1 MTAKANASITHYQP
15 EPADEVRQRPL
26 DLALFRRFFA
36 YTRPYRVK
44 RNILIALV
52 TIRPM
57 QINATSWLLGAAV
70 GMVKGGADVRELVWW
85 SCGFLGM
92 TLLMQVTLHFRQ
104 RLALELGEAV
114 MQDIRRDIF
123 QHLMR
128 MPMGFF
134 QRTKLGRILSRMT
147 SDTDLIRQGVQDVL
161 FVSMVQTGQMIIA
174 GMMILYYDWLVFLVM
189 LAIAPGIWFLNQHFR
204 DKLSV
209 AHRAVQE
216 SFSRVT
222 STLAESVNGI
232 RVTQGFVRQ
241 GLNASFFRELITDHS
256 KYNLGVARAHGVF
269 VPLLELN
276 GQLFLAI
283 LLILGGWQV
292 LGHQVPL
299 ENLIKVGFFTT
310 LFLAPIPSLGQLY
323 NQALIA
329 MAGAERVFRL
339 MDTKP
344 DWEDAPTAQPLPAVA
359 GRVELRG
366 VSFSY
371 VPGRPVLHDIS
382 FEVEPGQ
389 MVALVGHTGSG
400 KSSIINLLAKFYL
413 PDRGQVLI
421 DGHEIGAITSE
432 SLHRQI
438 GIVSQVNFLFS
449 GTIAD
454 NIRFGRPE
462 ATDDQIVATIRQL
475 DFLDLVGMLPNG
487 LNTQVGE
494 RGAGLS
500 LGQRQLVCFAR
511 AMLADPRILILDE
524 ATSAVDTVTEAR
536 VQRALGILLRGR
548 TGFVVAHRLSTI
560 RQADIILVLDQ
571 GRIVERG
578 THEQLLLAG
587 GDYAGMHDKFLMDG
601 MTGRGARDGSG

>member
-1 MTAKANASITHYQP
+1 
-15 EPADEVRQRPL
+15 
-26 DLALFRRFFA
+26 
-36 YTRPYRVK
+36 
-44 RNILIALV
+44 
-52 TIRPM
+52 
-57 QINATSWLLGAAV
+57 
-70 GMVKGGADVRELVWW
+70 
-85 SCGFLGM
+85 
-92 TLLMQVTLHFRQ
+92 
-104 RLALELGEAV
+104 
-114 MQDIRRDIF
+114 
-123 QHLMR
+123 
-128 MPMGFF
+128 
-134 QRTKLGRILSRMT
+134 
-147 SDTDLIRQGVQDVL
+147 
-161 FVSMVQTGQMIIA
+161 
-174 GMMILYYDWLVFLVM
+174 
-189 LAIAPGIWFLNQHFR
+189 
-204 DKLSV
+204 
-209 AHRAVQE
+209 
-216 SFSRVT
+216 
-222 STLAESVNGI
+222 
-232 RVTQGFVRQ
+232 
-241 GLNASFFRELITDHS
+241 
-256 KYNLGVARAHGVF
+256 
-269 VPLLELN
+269 
-276 GQLFLAI
+276 
-283 LLILGGWQV
+283 
-292 LGHQVPL
+292 
-299 ENLIKVGFFTT
+299 
-310 LFLAPIPSLGQLY
+310 
-323 NQALIA
+323 
-329 MAGAERVFRL
+329 
-339 MDTKP
+339 
-344 DWEDAPTAQPLPAVA
+344 
-359 GRVELRG
+359 
-366 VSFSY
+366 
-371 VPGRPVLHDIS
+371 
-382 FEVEPGQ
+382 